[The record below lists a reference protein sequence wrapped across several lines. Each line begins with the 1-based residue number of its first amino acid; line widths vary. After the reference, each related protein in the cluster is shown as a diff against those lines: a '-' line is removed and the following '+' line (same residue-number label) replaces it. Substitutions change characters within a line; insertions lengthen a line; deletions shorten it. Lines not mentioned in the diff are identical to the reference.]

1 MEYLVE
7 LLVDRLILKN
17 SRSGAEIAAINYIT
31 CDAEFYLPSGIVRTE
46 SDGYSFRGFF
56 VDLAGNLR
64 KLKNEGR
71 SLSCN
76 GRRDATLKVDGIAFR
91 VSRGA
96 NVGAVIKELSQ
107 LLCDFESLMD
117 YLHYIIRH

>member
-7 LLVDRLILKN
+7 LLANGLILKH
-17 SRSGAEIAAINYIT
+17 SRSGAEIAAFDYIT
-31 CDAEFYLPSGIVRTE
+31 CGAEFYLPSGIVWTE
-46 SDGYSFRGFF
+46 SDRYSFPRFF
-56 VDLAGNLR
+56 ADLAGNLR

-76 GRRDATLKVDGIAFR
+76 GRRNATLKVDGMTFR
-91 VSRGA
+91 VSRCA
-96 NVGAVIKELSQ
+96 NVEAVIKELSQ

-117 YLHYIIRH
+117 YLHYINRR